1 MISFAELLSIPLP
14 ELTNRALRPVKV
26 AVLDTGIDAS
36 HEVLKGKVIRAF
48 GYRRDESGTIET
60 LNLRKTVNNDPSGH
74 GTGAAAIIGTL
85 APNARFL
92 DYRVLD
98 ADNGGYG
105 STVVRG
111 LEEAVESDADII
123 NMSVAY
129 RKNRYWEP
137 TAKLLEEAYRRNK
150 IVVAAK
156 RNMPLPD
163 DLGLPAEL
171 SNAISVDIGE
181 YSNPYLFKYLEHSPI
196 EFSANG
202 VAVLTAKTGGGYIR
216 MSGTSFATPT
226 IASFCSLLRGINPK
240 LKLFEI
246 KTLLK
251 NWAEPKSQKS
261 FVRFENPLEFAPATN
276 DHRYQQVDYKCP
288 HCGMVSEVSDAFTV
302 VRCQKCGK
310 AGRKPVLM
318 DPRIYFN
325 VLDEIRHEVPCE
337 FHYHNWEH
345 AQDTVEAVYKI
356 LKHYPK
362 LPVWRKRS
370 LLMAA
375 LLHDYGF
382 SVSRENHEEEGAKL
396 AERISSGC
404 EYSEREIKLIS
415 RLILA
420 TKKEHRPTTLEEKII
435 RDADLFHIGTHRQN
449 SVAKRIRQELEE
461 FGQRFSD
468 SEWSRRNNE
477 FVRAHRFNLSW
488 LGKERSVKESA

>member
-1 MISFAELLSIPLP
+1 MVLFSELLSIPLP
-14 ELTNRALRPVKV
+14 ELANRVLRPVKV

-48 GYRRDESGTIET
+48 GYRRDESGNIET
-60 LNLRKTVNNDPSGH
+60 LSLRKTANNDPSGH

-111 LEEAVESDADII
+111 LEEAIESDADII

-171 SNAISVDIGE
+171 SNAISVDVGE
-181 YSNPYLFKYLEHSPI
+181 YSNPYLYKYLEHSPI

-226 IASFCSLLRGINPK
+226 IASFCALLRGVNPK

-251 NWAEPKSQKS
+251 NYATLSRS
-261 FVRFENPLEFAPATN
+261 NSCHIVNPLEIAPETH
-276 DHRYQQVDYKCP
+276 DSRYQLVEYVCRKC
-288 HCGMVSEVSDAFTV
+288 GQKMEVPDAFPKV
-302 VRCQKCGK
+302 KCEKCGWV
-310 AGRKPVLM
+310 ASREVLL
-318 DPRIYFN
+318 DPSLYCRILN
-325 VLDEIRHEVPCE
+325 ELRVSMPRE
-337 FHYHNWEH
+337 FCFHNWMHTCEV
-345 AQDTVEAVYKI
+345 VEAVYRI
-356 LKHYPK
+356 LRMFP
-362 LPVWRKRS
+362 LLSVRRKRC
-370 LLMAA
+370 LLLAA
-375 LLHDYGF
+375 LMHDFGYLVDP
-382 SVSRENHEEEGAKL
+382 SNHEEASARMAAEIYKSIGIGAKDV
-396 AERISSGC
+396 ENITK
-404 EYSEREIKLIS
+404 I
-415 RLILA
+415 ILA
-420 TKKEHRPTTLEEKII
+420 TNPTRCPITLEEKII
-435 RDADLFHIGTHRQN
+435 RDADLYHMKSSTRQ
-449 SVAKRIRQELEE
+449 KRKSLLLRQELKNN
-461 FGQRFSD
+461 GQDYSD
-468 SEWSRRNNE
+468 AEWKRLDCAFRKT
-477 FVRAHRFNLSW
+477 HRFN
-488 LGKERSVKESA
+488 VI